1 MYCLWLAARRNQ
13 GKKDMEIFDLEGMEM
28 DRESRTRERVRLLKG
43 KVERLKGICD
53 SLYREHSYH
62 AKSMSDEEYRKSWK
76 DARRLCAE
84 IERSA
89 WSESKAEM
97 EPYKA
102 LAGYYLGTVY
112 KERGDYDVALSYLKR
127 VRALIEEQSA
137 QYILTECYVG
147 SCIGMAKCYIEK
159 HSSAEVID
167 ECHNCANE
175 VLDDKY
181 SGSSGRNLRYR
192 RLFLELRLQQAIA
205 ELDMYGQKKVFD
217 GKRTKVLLREAEE
230 ELKKIRTDKKR
241 EEVDPEWE
249 KKQEITLIT
258 TKGDYYKKLYFS
270 LSDASA
276 LKREDDFYHDVWIQT
291 KDAAQKGG
299 GSYKGNRNHMKKQ
312 FFEAA
317 FRQFAEVIEKEEEN
331 TICLGNIAALLYDY
345 YDKTKDDG
353 YLFGLLENCFKKTK
367 GSFGNTIPEVINSF
381 LDRTLEIEYNNMFAL
396 NLKVELA
403 EGERDKEEG
412 KHYPALR
419 QSSLKRRFKDL
430 RNAVGEVCLD
440 EQKSIMMNLTLL
452 HNRASEFMDAAIID
466 FTHPDWM
473 NLTVGHYTRLSVL
486 PKLINKDAASRLRI
500 QNVHHLNDPLE
511 GVLFVDFLK
520 HQLKEERTAEGSLI
534 RKLMEL
540 YSSEKNGTVRNSVYM
555 GSFTSRLDQ
564 LNMWSQYG
572 DGGKGCSLQI
582 NAAKTFDSSASV
594 SLAEISGD
602 ESEYVFKMEDS
613 RYPLYMVIYLP
624 AGEEESLTEIQKYA
638 KKRAHTDKKE
648 SKWWEM
654 QAALIGKLGK
664 LEEETV
670 IILKEI
676 EKDFGKISKVLDEE
690 RCEKTK
696 RELCNTIMV
705 ILDLVRFLIKS
716 DYYSDEREYRIIQYS
731 SDPEYDNV
739 DDGIPKLY
747 IQMEKE
753 LVYKEICFGPLV
765 QNYDS
770 LAAYVLNIRKEGE
783 EGTVRKTWEL
793 NVRKS
798 DIDFR

>member
-1 MYCLWLAARRNQ
+1 
-13 GKKDMEIFDLEGMEM
+13 MEVFDVEGMEM
-28 DRESRTRERVRLLKG
+28 DRESRTRERIRLLKG
-43 KVERLKGICD
+43 KVERLKEICG
-53 SLYREHSYH
+53 SLYREHSYNE
-62 AKSMSDEEYRKSWK
+62 KSMSKEEYRKKWK
-76 DARRLCAE
+76 EAGRLWAE
-84 IERSA
+84 IDRSA

-102 LAGYYLGTVY
+102 LAGYCMGIVY

-137 QYILTECYVG
+137 QYILTECYAG
-147 SCIGMAKCYIEK
+147 ACIGMAKCYIEK
-159 HSSAEVID
+159 HSPAEVID
-167 ECHNCANE
+167 ECHHCAGE
-175 VLDDKY
+175 VLEDKY
-181 SGSSGRNLRYR
+181 RELSGGNLRYR

-205 ELDMYGQKKVFD
+205 ELDMYGQKKFFNR
-217 GKRTKVLLREAEE
+217 GLASRLLKEAEE
-230 ELKKIRTDKKR
+230 ELEKIRADMKK
-241 EEVDPEWE
+241 EDADPKWE

-258 TKGDYYKKLYFS
+258 TKGDYHKKLYFS
-270 LSDASA
+270 LADASA
-276 LKREDDFYHDVWIQT
+276 LKQE
-291 KDAAQKGG
+291 
-299 GSYKGNRNHMKKQ
+299 
-312 FFEAA
+312 FETA
-317 FRQFAEVIEKEEEN
+317 FRQFAEVLKKESGN

-353 YLFGLLENCFKKTK
+353 YLFALLEGCFEKPK
-367 GSFGNTIPEVINSF
+367 GFFGNTIPEVINSF

-403 EGERDKEEG
+403 EGEREKEEG

-430 RNAVGEVCLD
+430 RNAIGEVCLE

-452 HNRASEFMDAAIID
+452 HNKASEFMNAAIID

-486 PKLINKDAASRLRI
+486 PKLINKNADSRLRI

-511 GVLFVDFLK
+511 GVLFVDFLQK
-520 HQLKEERTAEGSLI
+520 KLKEERTAEDSLI
-534 RKLMEL
+534 KKLMEL
-540 YSSEKNGTVRNSVYM
+540 YSFEKNGTVRNSVYM

-572 DGGKGCSLQI
+572 DGGRGCSLQI
-582 NAAKTFDSSASV
+582 DAAKTFDSSASV
-594 SLAEISGD
+594 SLAEVSGD

-624 AGEEESLTEIQKYA
+624 AGEEKSFTEIQKYA
-638 KKRAHTDKKE
+638 KKRANTDKKE

-676 EKDFGKISKVLDEE
+676 EKDFIKISKALHEE
-690 RCEKTK
+690 QREQTK
-696 RELCNTIMV
+696 CELCNTIMV

-731 SDPEYDNV
+731 SEPEYDDT

-753 LVYKEICFGPLV
+753 LAYKEICFGPLV

-770 LAAYVLNIRKEGE
+770 LAAYVLNIRKAGE
-783 EGTVRKTWEL
+783 EGAARKTWGL

-798 DIDFR
+798 DINFR